1 MSQNHSEQE
10 NEVIDQII
18 KGITDV
24 PSEIASRYS
33 PKKYGKSALLMMKN
47 MTNKKRIEFV
57 TQVVQEAATMIG
69 SAHIPVAI
77 IAGTPG
83 TTETIAAMSLLHEE
97 TATPDDEKET
107 VAISALTSFLQ
118 TLIGMYFKSGGDT
131 AILFEIISTI
141 AEEEKA
147 S

>member
-18 KGITDV
+18 KKITGV

-33 PKKYGKSALLMMKN
+33 PKKYGKSTILMMNN
-47 MTNKKRIEFV
+47 MTEKKRVEFV
-57 TQVVQEAATMIG
+57 NQVVQEAATTIG
-69 SAHIPVAI
+69 SAYIPVVI

-83 TTETIAAMSLLHEE
+83 TTETIAAMSLLHQEA
-97 TATPDDEKET
+97 ATPDDEKGT
-107 VAISALTSFLQ
+107 LATSALTSFLQ
-118 TLIGMYFKSGGDT
+118 ALIGMYFKSGGDI
-131 AILFEIISTI
+131 ASLFEIISTI
-141 AEEEKA
+141 AEEEA